1 MISTSSVVFLGVV
14 VQPKTKQPVFV
25 QRRAFTARTVD
36 ILSIEAGGYV
46 HSGDG
51 YLEDKEGDYDYL
63 RPTEVTGLP
72 RSHTPSGVK
81 KQGGGFGT
89 CLYTGLVLL
98 ADARAR
104 NLLNVPGTAGH
115 GAGICSEEH
124 TRSDAATRWWR
135 AALERGLT
143 HQEEGELEGPSE
155 TTTEELEG
163 EDLTDYMSSRQRN
176 SLYGSIDESVS
187 EHSGWTATNI
197 SITGDLSREVESE
210 GDSEYGSS
218 VTADYYKIG
227 DAEHHNLVAVAEVV
241 TGDVMEWA
249 RWKGGDIDGGKHFKE
264 VILALNVAHED
275 IQVAARLALLA
286 KGAGATELEITRM
299 MQRNQYGYDSLRA
312 VPLSAEAQMPLPLES
327 SSRRTRRPPA
337 TEGGTV
343 QTNPSIV
350 RVPRRNPMPVPT
362 GSDRRD
368 LEREAEALERR
379 RDDLGWTKLEDLP

>member
-36 ILSIEAGGYV
+36 ILSIEGLGYT

-51 YLEDKEGDYDYL
+51 YLEDKGGDFDYL

-104 NLLNVPGTAGH
+104 NLLDVPSTAGR
-115 GAGICSEEH
+115 GSGICSESY
-124 TRSDAATRWWR
+124 TRSAAATRWWR

-143 HQEEGELEGPSE
+143 HQEEGEIEGPSE
-155 TTTEELEG
+155 TETEELEG
-163 EDLTDYMSSRQRN
+163 EDVFDHVSSRQRR
-176 SLYGSIDESVS
+176 SIEGAIEEAVS
-187 EHSGWTATNI
+187 DHSGWSVSGI
-197 SITGDLSREVESE
+197 SIAADLSREVEAES
-210 GDSEYGSS
+210 DSEYGSS

-227 DAEHHNLVAVAEVV
+227 DAERSNLIAVEQVIP
-241 TGDVMEWA
+241 
-249 RWKGGDIDGGKHFKE
+249 GDIMAWAKWKDEEDHGDKIFKD

-275 IQVAARLALLA
+275 LQVAARLALLA
-286 KGAGATELEITRM
+286 KHAGATELEVTRM
-299 MQRNQYGYDSLRA
+299 MQRNKYGYDSLRA
-312 VPLSAEAQMPLPLES
+312 VTLSGEPQMVLPLMGAR
-327 SSRRTRRPPA
+327 RRTRKPPA
-337 TEGGTV
+337 TEGGAP
-343 QTNPSIV
+343 QENPPTIP
-350 RVPRRNPMPVPT
+350 VPRRNPPPSPT
-362 GSDRRD
+362 ASDRRD

-379 RDDLGWTKLEDLP
+379 RDDLGWSKIEDLP